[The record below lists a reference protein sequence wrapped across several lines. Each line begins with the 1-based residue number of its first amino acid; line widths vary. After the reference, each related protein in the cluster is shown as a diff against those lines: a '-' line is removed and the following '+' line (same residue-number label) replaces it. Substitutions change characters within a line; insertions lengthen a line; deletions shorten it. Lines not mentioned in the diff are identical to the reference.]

1 MFFRWAAQ
9 RNRRLS
15 GLLSF
20 WMQFTVT
27 EAAHSSATCGAG
39 NWALWRHGSEEKQ
52 ATWVHWSCGV
62 RYVVAAHLVGPGDL
76 VVNSWLYM
84 ILGLSKWGGTP
95 HHPKSDHFSI
105 ETNGLSGLPY
115 FRKPPYFIEP
125 RVCIL
130 PGWTW
135 LIFLDLVDLVP
146 SGGGI
151 GAWQAFSAAPQHTT
165 RSKYM
170 CR

>member
-1 MFFRWAAQ
+1 MTIHFCGFNLVDFFSKLKSRKTLAGMHPIADS
-9 RNRRLS
+9 S
-15 GLLSF
+15 GELNAPTF
-20 WMQFTVT
+20 
-27 EAAHSSATCGAG
+27 
-39 NWALWRHGSEEKQ
+39 
-52 ATWVHWSCGV
+52 
-62 RYVVAAHLVGPGDL
+62 
-76 VVNSWLYM
+76 
-84 ILGLSKWGGTP
+84 SKHGGTPP